1 MSEYKTID
9 LNGDVGEGFGPYS
22 IGRDRE
28 LIPLLSSANVACGFH
43 AGDPRTMRET
53 VERCVEAGVAVGAH
67 PGGVADAAS
76 GTSASGGTSPAA
88 GTDRSDQLS
97 DADAAPD
104 QPDAAGGE
112 AAPSGGETA
121 PSGGETAPP
130 GSPGFDINR
139 ATAAEWDELPG
150 IGPSKA
156 QAIVEDRERNG
167 PFRSIDDLARVK
179 GIGPKLLER
188 LREAIKERQNAGGG

>member
-1 MSEYKTID
+1 MQSLTQPRM
-9 LNGDVGEGFGPYS
+9 FGAAGLLLLAAGLLWGAFKHEKPERLPP
-22 IGRDRE
+22 GWQPVNDRLAVLE
-28 LIPLLSSANVACGFH
+28 EN
-43 AGDPRTMRET
+43 E
-53 VERCVEAGVAVGAH
+53 AVGAH

-112 AAPSGGETA
+112 AAPSGGEAA

-167 PFRSIDDLARVK
+167 PFRSIDDLARVR